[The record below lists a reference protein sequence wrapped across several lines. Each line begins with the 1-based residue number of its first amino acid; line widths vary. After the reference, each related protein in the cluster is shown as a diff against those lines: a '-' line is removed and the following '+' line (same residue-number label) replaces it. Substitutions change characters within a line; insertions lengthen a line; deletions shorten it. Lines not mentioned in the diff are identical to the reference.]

1 MLPPG
6 REMMVGRGGRAV
18 GRLLRHSLMNAV
30 GPRIAAEK
38 WRDVFPTALAASP
51 WEDIRRDA

>member
-38 WRDVFPTALAASP
+38 WAASP
-51 WEDIRRDA
+51 WEDIRRNA